1 MKIIK
6 FKLSGKTAFFK
17 KPDVNA
23 YVYFSY
29 SQIHKVALL
38 GIFGAILGLKGYN
51 QMNKD
56 DDFPEFYDKLKNL
69 QIAIEPLNSKGFIVK
84 KIQQF
89 NNSVGYA
96 SKEMG
101 GNLIVKE
108 QWLENP
114 AWNIYVNV
122 NSEEAS
128 KLSEYL
134 INRKA
139 CYIPYLGKNDHI
151 ADISEVEL
159 LEGNVTNNK
168 VKRINSLVFSKNVVF
183 DVEDEEEE
191 NDEAIF
197 KYEEYLPIALT
208 KETNQY
214 VTEKMEYTNMNV
226 ISVNNID
233 IVSVNKKNI
242 MFF

>member
-1 MKIIK
+1 MTIQ
-6 FKLSGKTAFFK
+6 L
-17 KPDVNA
+17 
-23 YVYFSY
+23 
-29 SQIHKVALL
+29 
-38 GIFGAILGLKGYN
+38 IFLK
-51 QMNKD
+51 Q
-56 DDFPEFYDKLKNL
+56 
-69 QIAIEPLNSKGFIVK
+69 
-84 KIQQF
+84 
-89 NNSVGYA
+89 
-96 SKEMG
+96 
-101 GNLIVKE
+101 
-108 QWLENP
+108 
-114 AWNIYVNV
+114 
-122 NSEEAS
+122 
-128 KLSEYL
+128 
-134 INRKA
+134 
-139 CYIPYLGKNDHI
+139 
-151 ADISEVEL
+151 
-159 LEGNVTNNK
+159 NNK